1 MITNASPIDELIQ
14 NKNPFAGHIVVRSS
28 QVWGKSFPDVPSI
41 NAHASNAVFDAVKKV
56 SKGERENVGITITAE
71 KGLGK
76 SHIISRIRHR
86 LQTEDNAFFIYMGK
100 YENLD
105 QIKYEFLQTVASS
118 LRAHGSKNVMQ
129 WQEIAA
135 ALINEVTGYNHTP
148 QKYIDNIYPKNLNKH
163 SNKFIDRL
171 TEIVLQ
177 KKPDITNPYLVRAIL
192 WTLSSVHSNYA
203 NYWLSGLELTQQQ
216 AEVMG
221 LPNSEKED
229 KQAEGLKTV
238 RQILD
243 IISDYKV
250 PVICFDELDNT
261 EVNEYGFLSAHL
273 VANLVKDLYNS
284 LKRGVFLLAMYPET
298 WKGQIKVL
306 PQAEAVIDRLV
317 SEQLDRQPL
326 KLNNLNSDDI
336 VAIVSQWLKVF
347 YEENHVTPPHSVYPF
362 NETKLREFGKSK
374 PTVRSVL
381 RWCAENFGKIKPNP
395 VEEYY
400 QNELTNAEA
409 SIDELM
415 EDEDAISKALRFAFS
430 SLVGETL
437 EGVKIEAIQ
446 DIQAKS
452 ADKGYID
459 FKIVGNDSKVKI
471 GVDVIQISGGNYI
484 GAALKRLIDYKEFDI
499 TRGCLVRSKDISSTA
514 VKANQYLT
522 QLLRHQSGEWVMLQ
536 SQDIKTLLAIW
547 FVMRSCESYELK
559 KEEIFEFIKKEQIAI
574 NNPLIRE
581 ILSEPSGEQPEDLT
595 DDDLPIS
602 IPESVDNVADDLT
615 SIPESVDEADDLNNY
630 LNQFVTNSI

>member
-1 MITNASPIDELIQ
+1 MIAKASPIDELIQ

-41 NAHASNAVFDAVKKV
+41 NAHASDTVFDAVKKV
-56 SKGERENVGITITAE
+56 SKGERETVGITITAE

-100 YENLD
+100 YDNLN

-135 ALINEVTGYNHTP
+135 ALINEVKEWNYTP
-148 QKYIDNIYPKNLNKH
+148 QQYINRIYPQWLKTY
-163 SNKFIDRL
+163 SNNFIDKL
-171 TEIVLQ
+171 TEFVLQ
-177 KKPDITNPYLVRAIL
+177 KKPEIINPYLVKAIL

-203 NYWLSGLELTQQQ
+203 IYWLSGLELTQQQ

-221 LPNSEKED
+221 LPHSEKED
-229 KQAEGLKTV
+229 KEAEGLKNV

-261 EVNEYGFLSAHL
+261 EVNEYGFVLAQV
-273 VANLVKDLYNS
+273 VASLVKDLYNS
-284 LKRGVFLLAMYPET
+284 LKRGVFLLAMYPAT
-298 WKGQIKVL
+298 WKEQIRVL
-306 PQAEAVIDRLV
+306 PQAEAVVDRLL

-336 VAIVSQWLKVF
+336 VAVVSQWLGVF
-347 YEENHVTPPHSVYPF
+347 YQENKVTPPHPVYPF
-362 NETKLREFGKSK
+362 NETKLRQFGKSK
-374 PTVRSVL
+374 PTIRAIL
-381 RWCAENFGKIKPNP
+381 KWCAENFGNSPTITNP

-400 QNELTNAEA
+400 QNELANLEA

-430 SLVGETL
+430 SLVGEQL
-437 EGVKIEAIQ
+437 EGIKIEAIQ
-446 DIQAKS
+446 EIQVKRGE
-452 ADKGYID
+452 KEYID
-459 FKIVGNDSKVKI
+459 FKIIGNDSKVKI
-471 GVDVIQISGGNYI
+471 GVDVIQQSGGKYV
-484 GAALKRLIDYKEFDI
+484 GAALKRLINYKKFDI
-499 TRGCLVRSKDISSTA
+499 TRGCLVRSKKIAYGTL
-514 VKANQYLT
+514 ANQHLEK
-522 QLLRHQSGEWVMLQ
+522 LLLHQGGEWVMLQ
-536 SQDIKTLLAIW
+536 SQDIKPLLAIW
-547 FVMRSCESYELK
+547 FVYNCEGYELT
-559 KEEIFEFIKKEQIAI
+559 KEEIFDFIKQEQIAI
-574 NNPLIRE
+574 NNPLVRE
-581 ILSEPSGEQPEDLT
+581 ILSEPSGELPEDLT

-602 IPESVDNVADDLT
+602 IPQSVDSSADD
-615 SIPESVDEADDLNNY
+615 IDLN
-630 LNQFVTNSI
+630 LSLVH

>member
-1 MITNASPIDELIQ
+1 MIVNTSQIDELIK

-41 NAHASNAVFDAVKKV
+41 NAHASNAVFDAVDKV
-56 SKGERENVGITITAE
+56 SKGERETVGITITAE
-71 KGLGK
+71 RGVGK
-76 SHIISRIRHR
+76 SHIISRVRHR

-100 YENLD
+100 YDNLN

-135 ALINEVTGYNHTP
+135 ALINEVREWNYTP
-148 QKYIDNIYPKNLNKH
+148 QQYINGIYPKWLKKY
-163 SNKFIDRL
+163 STSFIDKL

-177 KKPDITNPYLVRAIL
+177 KKPEITNPYLVKAIL

-229 KQAEGLKTV
+229 KEAEGLKTV

-243 IISDYKV
+243 IVSDYKV
-250 PVICFDELDNT
+250 PVICFDELDNG
-261 EVNEYGFLSAHL
+261 EVNEYGFVLAQV
-273 VANLVKDLYNS
+273 VASLVKDLYNS

-298 WKGQIKVL
+298 WIQQIRAL
-306 PQAEAVIDRLV
+306 PQAEAIMDRLL
-317 SEQLDRQPL
+317 SERLDRQPL

-347 YEENHVTPPHSVYPF
+347 YQENKVTPPHPVYPF
-362 NETKLREFGKSK
+362 NENELRELGKSR
-374 PTVRSVL
+374 PTVRSIL
-381 RWCAENFGKIKPNP
+381 KWCAENFGNSPIINP

-400 QNELTNAEA
+400 QNELTNLEA

-415 EDEDAISKALRFAFS
+415 EDEDVISKALRFAFS
-430 SLVGETL
+430 SLVGEKL
-437 EGVKIEAIQ
+437 EEVRIEAIQ
-446 DIQAKS
+446 DIQANA
-452 ADKGYID
+452 ADRGYLD
-459 FKIVGNDSKVKI
+459 FKIIGNDSKVKI
-471 GVDVIQISGGNYI
+471 GVDVIQQSTGNYV
-484 GAALKRLIDYKEFDI
+484 GAALRRLIEYEKFDI
-499 TRGCLVRSKDISSTA
+499 TRGCLVRSKKISPA
-514 VKANQYLT
+514 AALANQRLKI
-522 QLLRHQSGEWVMLQ
+522 LLHEQGGEWVMLQ
-536 SQDIKTLLAIW
+536 SQDIKPLLAIW
-547 FVMRSCESYELK
+547 FVLRSCESYELT
-559 KEEIFEFIKKEQIAI
+559 KEQIIDFIKQEQIAI
-574 NNPLIRE
+574 NNPLVRE
-581 ILSEPSGEQPEDLT
+581 ILSEPSGELPDNLT

-602 IPESVDNVADDLT
+602 IPESVDSSADDIDVNL
-615 SIPESVDEADDLNNY
+615 SLA
-630 LNQFVTNSI
+630 NQI